1 MNKFTIQGLDTIVFN
16 EISLPQLG
24 PSINPEALLIPG
36 AQSRT
41 AIMQQF
47 SPEQKLKTHVIELFR
62 EVERI
67 MKQQEGTITF
77 YQM

>member
-1 MNKFTIQGLDTIVFN
+1 
-16 EISLPQLG
+16 
-24 PSINPEALLIPG
+24 
-36 AQSRT
+36 
-41 AIMQQF
+41 MQQF

-67 MKQQEGTITF
+67 MKQQEGNITF